1 LLASFSFFWRR
12 MLRSWWLFLI
22 YNDSGKR
29 TATTTTTTTS
39 TTTAMGFLLE
49 SSPPPLL
56 LLRQRRN
63 GRPSCASLRYR
74 RLWLVPPACRHQQQ
88 QHIHAMLPFS
98 IGDTISIGQQPQLM
112 MMPSILTVPAT
123 TTLLTPIL
131 ALGAL
136 PYGALVYF
144 LDRLQTFPKGAVVGF
159 AWVFLLG
166 LCAGPADFFTQST
179 YDGTSF
185 FDCDWVHGTISSL
198 FATAYTVANVA
209 LLLVRRQQLP
219 SVVRPDD
226 DGDGGDNEQQG
237 GGSAYG
243 PALRYCTAVTSAIV
257 AIAVAEY
264 GRGDYGVH
272 SPHWFGVLD
281 HVMPSS
287 TSTLAAI
294 GEPAN
299 ALSVATWFNHVME
312 LTQFQ
317 MLIRSIHQWEMRTT
331 VTSARSNQN
340 QQDSSSS
347 SSSSSSMSMMP
358 RRRSQLAWSLVPL
371 QFANIC
377 ICDFHLFYNQW
388 APLYLAFGLLLFVG
402 NSLAAWT
409 VWRLVAADE
418 ESAGNSAVD
427 VANMVST
434 AGSSVA
440 PTAIVVGGRR
450 HGGNRSTVDTTA
462 IVYTVK
468 SLLVGLVGAYAVK
481 YVSVVFLAPCFVP
494 GNNDLLS
501 QAATLVALFAMA
513 VSVWDVR
520 RLE

>member
-1 LLASFSFFWRR
+1 
-12 MLRSWWLFLI
+12 
-22 YNDSGKR
+22 
-29 TATTTTTTTS
+29 
-39 TTTAMGFLLE
+39 MGFLLV
-49 SSPPPLL
+49 SSPPQ
-56 LLRQRRN
+56 LRR
-63 GRPSCASLRYR
+63 GLPSCTPFRVEER
-74 RLWLVPPACRHQQQ
+74 RRRRRWLGPPECRHHQQQ
-88 QHIHAMLPFS
+88 QNQSRHLHAILPFS
-98 IGDTISIGQQPQLM
+98 TGDTISISQQPQLMMMM

-123 TTLLTPIL
+123 TKLLTPIF

-136 PYGALVYF
+136 PYGALVYY
-144 LDRLQTFPKGAVVGF
+144 LDRCKAFPKGAVVGF

-166 LCAGPADFFTQST
+166 LSAGPAEIFTQSI

-209 LLLVRRQQLP
+209 LLLVRQQQ

-226 DGDGGDNEQQG
+226 NGDEDEQQG
-237 GGSAYG
+237 GGPAYW

-257 AIAVAEY
+257 ALAVAEY
-264 GRGDYGVH
+264 GSGNYGVH

-287 TSTLAAI
+287 TSSLAAI

-317 MLIRSIHQWEMRTT
+317 MLIRSIHQWEVTRRTT
-331 VTSARSNQN
+331 TTSARSNL
-340 QQDSSSS
+340 QQDSSL
-347 SSSSSSMSMMP
+347 SSSMSLMP
-358 RRRSQLAWSLVPL
+358 RRGRHQRRSQLARSLVPL

-402 NSLAAWT
+402 NSVAAWT
-409 VWRLVAADE
+409 AWRLVTTDK
-418 ESAGNSAVD
+418 ESAGVSSSTNPAGD
-427 VANMVST
+427 VASMVST

-440 PTAIVVGGRR
+440 PTAIAVGSPRR
-450 HGGNRSTVDTTA
+450 NDGNRTMLDTRP

-481 YVSVVFLAPCFVP
+481 YVSVFFLSPCFVP
-494 GNNDLLS
+494 ENDDLLS
-501 QAATLVALFAMA
+501 LAATLVALSAMT
-513 VSVWDVR
+513 VSVWDLR